1 MKVKKIALRAV
12 AVLLVLAVLFS
23 FGACGKKE
31 KMNDDE
37 YIEAIKSMS
46 ILTIH
51 MSSHCLRQL
60 STSSLWT
67 ILLLPCLKEKQLK
80 RQFASV
86 MTATV

>member
-1 MKVKKIALRAV
+1 MKDKKIALRAV

-46 ILTIH
+46 IFDNTYEQSLPQTIIH
-51 MSSHCLRQL
+51 KLIMDHFSAP
-60 STSSLWT
+60 
-67 ILLLPCLKEKQLK
+67 LPEGKQLK
-80 RQFASV
+80 RQSSSV